1 MGPSS
6 LRDGSGLLF
15 DTGVRMSVYDA
26 VLDNASDKDMILNIV
41 DLMSA
46 INVRHRVAFRYYNS
60 GSPFEYELIRRL
72 YLNARDIQIA
82 N

>member
-1 MGPSS
+1 M
-6 LRDGSGLLF
+6 RDGSGLLF